1 MNEEEK
7 FLLSENVKLIVNN
20 AYRIET
26 EALQIAKEYK
36 AERDVLQKENERLRD
51 GILKAVQ
58 KLEAS
63 DLIDLVH
70 VMINDRYGAAKVCIQ
85 KALREL
91 ESLQSDP

>member
-36 AERDVLQKENERLRD
+36 AERDVLPD
-51 GILKAVQ
+51 
-58 KLEAS
+58 
-63 DLIDLVH
+63 
-70 VMINDRYGAAKVCIQ
+70 M
-85 KALREL
+85 
-91 ESLQSDP
+91 P